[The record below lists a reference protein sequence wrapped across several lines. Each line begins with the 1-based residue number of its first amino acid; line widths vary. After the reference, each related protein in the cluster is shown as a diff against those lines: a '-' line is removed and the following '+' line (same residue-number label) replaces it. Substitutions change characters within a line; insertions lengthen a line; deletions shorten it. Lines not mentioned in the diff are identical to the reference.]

1 VVRRSSGGSSGEG
14 GDLLDFGKY
23 EVMSFDC
30 YGTLIDWESGIVSGM
45 RPVLERQGIEATDEE
60 ILGLHARTES
70 ELQSASKR
78 GAYVKYRK
86 VLGDTVRRFGE
97 EYGFEPE
104 LSEVSA
110 LADSLRDW
118 KSFPDTVEALRA
130 LKGKYELAIITNAD
144 DGLFALSACH
154 LEVEFDYIITAEQAG
169 TYKPSLDNFELA
181 LERIGVPPGKLLH
194 VAQSLFHDHVPA
206 KEMGLDTVW
215 VNRRKGK
222 KGFGA
227 TPPASAEPDLEVPD
241 LATLVEKLDATGP

>member
-1 VVRRSSGGSSGEG
+1 
-14 GDLLDFGKY
+14 LIDFDRY

-30 YGTLIDWESGIVSGM
+30 YGTLIDWEGGIVSGM
-45 RPVLERQGIEATDEE
+45 RPVLERHGIEATDEE

-104 LSEVSA
+104 PLEVSA
-110 LADSLRDW
+110 LADSLRHW
-118 KSFPDTVEALRA
+118 KPFPDTVEALRA
-130 LKGKYELAIITNAD
+130 LKSRYRLAIITNAD

-154 LEVEFDYIITAEQAG
+154 LEVEFDWIVTAEQAG
-169 TYKPSLDNFELA
+169 TYKPSLNNFELV
-181 LERIGVPPGKLLH
+181 LERIGVERGKLLH
-194 VAQSLFHDHVPA
+194 VAQSLYHDHVPA
-206 KEMGLDTVW
+206 KKMGLDTVW

-222 KGFGA
+222 GGFGA
-227 TPPASAEPDLEVPD
+227 TPPAEAEPDLEVPD
-241 LATLVEKLDATGP
+241 LSTLVELLDATGP